1 MLAASCGLGVGG
13 RQPSEASR
21 RPFGYTGTRRKAA
34 APGSPSS
41 QEQAGDG
48 PGGPARL
55 KKLTGWSRGS
65 SCNSGE

>member
-13 RQPSEASR
+13 CQPSEASR
-21 RPFGYTGTRRKAA
+21 RPFGYTEKSSGPQKSFLAGAGRRW
-34 APGSPSS
+34 
-41 QEQAGDG
+41 
-48 PGGPARL
+48 PGGPMSC